1 MGMSEDQGAVV
12 RADLPHGQDL
22 LTVEEFA
29 AITRR
34 TPAAVRSSI
43 QRGEIRA
50 HKLGTRR
57 WFIRWQ
63 DVEQLFEE
71 AHRRA

>member
-1 MGMSEDQGAVV
+1 MGVSKDEGAAV
-12 RADLPHGQDL
+12 RAQLPQGQAL

-43 QRGEIRA
+43 QRGEIPA

-63 DVEQLFEE
+63 DVEQMFEE
-71 AHRRA
+71 ARRGA